1 MKKHKPNLILFDLDG
16 TLAQSL
22 EVGLDTMNLIRFF
35 FGYQKLS
42 HDDPSL
48 RQKSGIE
55 FVRDVLKLSIP
66 QFAIWMQM
74 MKGLMSM
81 QAGQIPVYA
90 GWREI
95 IKNHLAKNTLGIV
108 TSSSKRYTQTILKNA
123 DLNDFKILE
132 TGVGYL
138 RKDRVLKKILTTQK
152 TAPSHALYVGDELRD
167 LVAAH
172 KAGIPFLAVSWGKDE
187 AGVFEKS
194 TLKPR
199 GVLNTPED
207 LLDYV

>member
-1 MKKHKPNLILFDLDG
+1 MKRRKPSLVLFDLDG

-42 HDDPSL
+42 RDNPAL

-55 FVRDVLKLSIP
+55 FVRDVLKLGIP
-66 QFAIWMQM
+66 QFAIWIQM
-74 MKGLMSM
+74 MKGLMSL
-81 QAGQIPVYA
+81 QAGKIPVYA

-95 IKNHLAKNTLGIV
+95 IQNHLTKSTLGIV
-108 TSSSKRYTQTILKNA
+108 TSSGHKYTQTILQNA
-123 DLNDFKILE
+123 GLNHFEILE
-132 TGVGYL
+132 TSVGYL
-138 RKDRVLKKILTTQK
+138 RKDRVLKKILDAQK
-152 TAPSHALYVGDELRD
+152 TAPSHALYIGDELRD
-167 LVAAH
+167 MVAAH
-172 KAGIPFLAVSWGKDE
+172 KVGIPFLAVSWGKDE

-199 GVLNTPED
+199 GILNTPEE